1 MAKIVL
7 DEKPRFV
14 NTQARRNV
22 YSLQRAQG
30 YNKSKIQIFEQV
42 LENELFDENGM
53 RRITAENIFN
63 VDETGVCVNQK
74 PHTILAKKGKK
85 SISVIQSAEKGKTI
99 LAHAKV
105 ITAYPYKRKLEEAFT
120 EKNLK
125 MDAKKKRLEKRIEK
139 ALEKTS
145 TIEGGKPS
153 LKKQSNPKKAKNP
166 ASIKKVKSK
175 SPASDAN

>member
-1 MAKIVL
+1 VAKIVL

-99 LAHAKV
+99 
-105 ITAYPYKRKLEEAFT
+105 TAVCCVSATEVNCPPLMIFPRKRFKAELLDRGPIGAIG
-120 EKNLK
+120 
-125 MDAKKKRLEKRIEK
+125 AACYRQRLDK
-139 ALEKTS
+139 
-145 TIEGGKPS
+145 
-153 LKKQSNPKKAKNP
+153 
-166 ASIKKVKSK
+166 
-175 SPASDAN
+175 